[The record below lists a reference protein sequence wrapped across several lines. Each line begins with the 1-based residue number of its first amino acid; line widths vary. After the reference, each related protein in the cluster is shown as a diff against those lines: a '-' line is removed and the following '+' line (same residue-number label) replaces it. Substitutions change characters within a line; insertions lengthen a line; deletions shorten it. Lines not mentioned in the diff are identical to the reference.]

1 MHSISDWK
9 IPCSSTN
16 VNYPDS
22 GLRGKK
28 KPHSWECGFKI
39 FHQRVEFFLNR
50 VVDFELNN
58 SFQGGLGF
66 RNGLFLDLG
75 FRFFRWTGRSLQGYR
90 WLFQRD
96 CGTELSMDGSGLQK
110 DIRKSLSGGF
120 WILVFLSE
128 IGFGLSVGFGLL
140 AASNFH
146 NYTIES

>member
-1 MHSISDWK
+1 LRCPLPGSGKYGTALQASIVLNRK
-9 IPCSSTN
+9 
-16 VNYPDS
+16 
-22 GLRGKK
+22 LQGKK

-50 VVDFELNN
+50 VIDFELNN

-96 CGTELSMDGSGLQK
+96 CGTELSMDGRRLSKGYTEKSFGWIFGFRFFFWKSDSGFQ
-110 DIRKSLSGGF
+110 
-120 WILVFLSE
+120 
-128 IGFGLSVGFGLL
+128 
-140 AASNFH
+140 
-146 NYTIES
+146 